1 MSTPKKSIKSAGV
14 KPDVIERFI
23 PLFAKN
29 VQRIAEVQKKSLEIA
44 AEQNAEFVETCK
56 KAFDFAPETPG
67 LFFFDLF
74 GQACERA
81 IETEKGMIEF
91 AVEQSKAVS
100 EIAKE
105 RAGSLA
111 KVAESVSGLVQES
124 IEQSV
129 KAQKKAIEF
138 CAEQGK
144 TAYETGKKLRISN
157 PFAEAIQVGFDE
169 LAETEKVVL
178 DVAAKPFGKSAAA

>member
-1 MSTPKKSIKSAGV
+1 MSSPKKSTKSAGL
-14 KPDVIERFI
+14 KPEVVESFI

-56 KAFDFAPETPG
+56 KAFEFAPETSG

-81 IETEKGMIEF
+81 IETEKGVIEF
-91 AVEQSKAVS
+91 SVEQTKAVT

-111 KVAESVSGLVQES
+111 KVAEGVSGLMQES

-129 KAQKKAIEF
+129 AAQKKAIAF
-138 CAEQGK
+138 CAQQSK
-144 TAYETGKKLRISN
+144 TAFEAGKKLRVSN
-157 PFAEAIQVGFDE
+157 PFAEAIQAGFDV
-169 LAETEKVVL
+169 LVETQKTVL
-178 DVAAKPFGKSAAA
+178 DIAAKPLSKAAVA